1 MRRRF
6 IKVVLF
12 TAICLTWSF
21 GIDAQQRQ
29 ALTREEK
36 KAIMRDTLDGQ
47 FDFSRY
53 LIEAKGF
60 IPIPVIIT
68 EPALGG
74 FGLFLAP
81 VFLTPKHLPGYNGYI
96 PPDITGVAGMYT
108 ANDSWFAGGFRMG
121 SFLKAGLRYRAMVG
135 YTSLNLSFYR
145 DLPNLD
151 EQEFEFNIDALP
163 VYLSLSR
170 RLINQDLYL
179 GLQYLYSKTEVAPL
193 FDGDLPEFVPRPD
206 LAKNTGSLGTFLDW
220 DKRSN
225 MFTPDKGT
233 RIYAIYNVNAHWT
246 GSEYESERI
255 NTFVNWFSQIKPH
268 WISGLRAEVQQLF
281 GEPPFYTYPAINMR
295 GVPAAKYQGNT
306 TLLLETEQ
314 RYDLNLRW
322 SVLGFVGYAQTFF
335 KDESISEGKS
345 LVAGGAGFRYLIARA
360 FSIRSGIDIATGPD
374 GFAWYIVFGHNWN
387 R

>member
-1 MRRRF
+1 MQSRW
-6 IKVVLF
+6 LF
-12 TAICLTWSF
+12 FLLSLWSVSAW
-21 GIDAQQRQ
+21 AQPDQVTSR
-29 ALTREEK
+29 AEK
-36 KAIMRDTLDGQ
+36 KAMMTDTLDGA

-60 IPIPVIIT
+60 IPVPVIIT

-81 VFLTPKHLPGYNGYI
+81 VFLSPKHLEGYDGYI

-108 ANDSWFAGGFRMG
+108 ANNSWFAGAFRMG
-121 SFLKAGLRYRAMVG
+121 SFLKAGLRYRALFG

-145 DLPNLD
+145 DLPELG
-151 EQEFEFNIDALP
+151 EREFEFNIDALP

-170 RLINQDLYL
+170 RVFKQDVYV
-179 GLQYLYSKTEVAPL
+179 GLQYLYSKTETQAL
-193 FDGDLPEFVPRPD
+193 FEGDLPDFVPETD
-206 LAKNTGSLGTFLDW
+206 LAKNTGSLGAFIDW
-220 DKRSN
+220 DLRSN
-225 MFTPDKGT
+225 FFTPDHGI
-233 RIYAIYNVNAHWT
+233 RFYALYNINAPWT
-246 GSEYESERI
+246 GSQYESERV
-255 NTFVNWFSQIKPH
+255 NTFANWFIQLKPD
-268 WISGLRAEVQQLF
+268 WVSGLRSEVQHLF

-306 TLLLETEQ
+306 TFLLETEQ

-322 SVLGFVGYAQTFF
+322 SVLGFLGYAKTWY
-335 KDESISEGKS
+335 KDSS
-345 LVAGGAGFRYLIARA
+345 LNDSKNIFSGGGGFRYLIARE
-360 FSIRSGIDIATGPD
+360 FNIRSGVDIATGPD

>member
-1 MRRRF
+1 MQSRW
-6 IKVVLF
+6 LF
-12 TAICLTWSF
+12 FLLSLWSVSAW
-21 GIDAQQRQ
+21 AQSDQ
-29 ALTREEK
+29 ATNRAEK
-36 KAIMRDTLDGQ
+36 KAMMTDTLDGA

-60 IPIPVIIT
+60 IPVPVIIT

-81 VFLTPKHLPGYNGYI
+81 VFLSPKHLEGYDGYI

-108 ANDSWFAGGFRMG
+108 ANNSWFAGAFRMG
-121 SFLKAGLRYRAMVG
+121 SFLKAGLRYRVLFG

-145 DLPNLD
+145 DLPELG
-151 EQEFEFNIDALP
+151 EREFEFNIDALP

-170 RLINQDLYL
+170 RVFKQDVYV
-179 GLQYLYSKTEVAPL
+179 GLQYLYSKTETQAL
-193 FDGDLPEFVPRPD
+193 FEGDLPDFVPETD
-206 LAKNTGSLGTFLDW
+206 LAKNTGSLGAFIDW
-220 DKRSN
+220 DLRSN
-225 MFTPDKGT
+225 FFTPDHGI
-233 RIYAIYNVNAHWT
+233 RFYVLYNINAPWT
-246 GSEYESERI
+246 GSQYESERV
-255 NTFVNWFSQIKPH
+255 NTFANWFIQFKPD
-268 WISGLRAEVQQLF
+268 WVSGLRSEVQHLF

-306 TLLLETEQ
+306 TFLLETEQ

-322 SVLGFVGYAQTFF
+322 SVLGFLGYAKTWY
-335 KDESISEGKS
+335 KDSS
-345 LVAGGAGFRYLIARA
+345 LNDSKNIFSGGGGFRYLIARE
-360 FSIRSGIDIATGPD
+360 FNIRSGVDVATGPD

>member
-1 MRRRF
+1 MQSRW
-6 IKVVLF
+6 LF
-12 TAICLTWSF
+12 FLLSLWSVSAW
-21 GIDAQQRQ
+21 AQSDQ
-29 ALTREEK
+29 ATNRAEK
-36 KAIMRDTLDGQ
+36 KAMMTDTLDGA

-60 IPIPVIIT
+60 IPVPVIIT

-81 VFLTPKHLPGYNGYI
+81 VFLSPKHLEGYDGYI

-108 ANDSWFAGGFRMG
+108 ANNSWFAGAFRMG
-121 SFLKAGLRYRAMVG
+121 SFLKAGLRYRALFG

-145 DLPNLD
+145 DLPELG
-151 EQEFEFNIDALP
+151 EREFEFNIDALP

-170 RLINQDLYL
+170 RVFKQDVYV
-179 GLQYLYSKTEVAPL
+179 GLQYLYSKTETQAL
-193 FDGDLPEFVPRPD
+193 FEGDLPDFVPETD
-206 LAKNTGSLGTFLDW
+206 LAKNTGSLGAFIDW
-220 DKRSN
+220 DLRSN
-225 MFTPDKGT
+225 FFTPDHGI
-233 RIYAIYNVNAHWT
+233 RFYALYNINAPWT
-246 GSEYESERI
+246 GSQYESERV
-255 NTFVNWFSQIKPH
+255 NTFANWFIQFKPD
-268 WISGLRAEVQQLF
+268 WVSGLRSEVQHLF

-306 TLLLETEQ
+306 TFLLETEQ

-322 SVLGFVGYAQTFF
+322 SVLGFLGYAKTWY
-335 KDESISEGKS
+335 KDSS
-345 LVAGGAGFRYLIARA
+345 LNDSKNIFSGGGGFRYLIARE
-360 FSIRSGIDIATGPD
+360 FNIRSGVDVATGPD

>member
-1 MRRRF
+1 MISRLF
-6 IKVVLF
+6 VVLL
-12 TAICLTWSF
+12 CCWSTW
-21 GIDAQQRQ
+21 IWAQQNQ
-29 ALTREEK
+29 SLTREEK
-36 KAIMRDTLDGQ
+36 RAIMSDTLDGA

-53 LIEAKGF
+53 LTEAKGF
-60 IPIPVIIT
+60 IPVPVIIT

-81 VFLTPKHLPGYNGYI
+81 VFLSPKHLEGYNGYI

-108 ANDSWFAGGFRMG
+108 ANNSWFAGAFRMG
-121 SFLKAGLRYRAMVG
+121 SFLKAGLRYRALLG
-135 YTSLNLSFYR
+135 FTSLNLSFYR
-145 DLPNLD
+145 DLPEAG

-170 RLINQDLYL
+170 RVFKQDVYV
-179 GLQYLYSKTEVAPL
+179 GLQYLYSKTEIQPL
-193 FDGDLPEFVPRPD
+193 FDGDLPEFVPEAD

-220 DKRSN
+220 DQRSN
-225 MFTPDKGT
+225 FFTPDRGI
-233 RIYAIYNVNAHWT
+233 RFYALYNINAPWT
-246 GSEYESERI
+246 GSEYKSERV
-255 NTFVNWFSQIKPH
+255 NTFANWFIQIKPD
-268 WISGLRAEVQQLF
+268 WVSGLRSEVQHIF

-306 TLLLETEQ
+306 TFLVETEQ

-322 SVLGFVGYAQTFF
+322 SVLGFLGYAKTWYE
-335 KDESISEGKS
+335 DSALNDGKPLFS
-345 LVAGGAGFRYLIARA
+345 GGGGFRYLIARE
-360 FSIRSGIDIATGPD
+360 FHIRSGIDVATGPD